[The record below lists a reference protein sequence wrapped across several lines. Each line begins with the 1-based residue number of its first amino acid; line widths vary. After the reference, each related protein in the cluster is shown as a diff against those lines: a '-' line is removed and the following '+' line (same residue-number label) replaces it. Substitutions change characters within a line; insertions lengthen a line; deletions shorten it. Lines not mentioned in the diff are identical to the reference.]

1 MGLIIAEIE
10 MKYHDRAAELRGKIA
25 TIFVSQIH
33 INTTLKRGFGLRIYS
48 GPA

>member
-1 MGLIIAEIE
+1 MGLIIAEIG
-10 MKYHDRAAELRGKIA
+10 MKYHDRAAELRGKIT

-33 INTTLKRGFGLRIYS
+33 INTTLKSGFGLRIYR